1 MNTENETRAIIA
13 AGLAAGMLLATSLAG
28 AAALPGIRIH
38 DLDPRQVK
46 YCRLAG
52 NVTGAYDWSNSTSP
66 DTTEHA
72 KTQARGRAAA
82 MGATNILWTHMSS
95 SYSSA
100 GTGRAEV
107 AGQAYICRRPL
118 PLP

>member
-1 MNTENETRAIIA
+1 MNTENETRAIFT
-13 AGLAAGMLLATSLAG
+13 AGLAAGMLAISLAS
-28 AAALPGIRIH
+28 AAALPDARIH

-46 YCRLAG
+46 YCRLAV
-52 NVTGAYDWSNSTSP
+52 NVAGAYDWSNSTSP

-72 KTQARGRAAA
+72 KTQARARAAA

-100 GTGRAEV
+100 GSGRAEV